1 MTSRSNVKG
10 HVLRVLNFAFTS
22 AVGTTGVSINNGLLY
37 YLITTTK
44 IDDDYLI
51 IRYTVNTF
59 SNCIA
64 CLQKR
69 WDSEHTR
76 HFLRH
81 PDYKAEVNRQ
91 IQPWNPWLQLGNQW
105 KETTR
110 NNAWCRHLWSIAWQS
125 PRAQERLGKVI
136 LHMSGL
142 QTGNDSV
149 TYFLGHEC
157 QPLPNLTAFIPS
169 VYKTQHILLHIYTHS
184 RKGPLTSQGGVVH

>member
-1 MTSRSNVKG
+1 MDCSAI
-10 HVLRVLNFAFTS
+10 LLLNYK
-22 AVGTTGVSINNGLLY
+22 NRWLLFNHKIY
-37 YLITTTK
+37 YL
-44 IDDDYLI
+44 
-51 IRYTVNTF
+51 NTF

-76 HFLRH
+76 CLLRN

-91 IQPWNPWLQLGNQW
+91 TQPWHPWVFNWGNLW

-110 NNAWCRHLWSIAWQS
+110 NNAGFRHPWSASWQS
-125 PRAQERLGKVI
+125 SRAQERLGKVI
-136 LHMSGL
+136 LHMSRL
-142 QTGNDSV
+142 QTGNNSV

-157 QPLPNLTAFIPS
+157 QPLTNLTAFILS
-169 VYKTQHILLHIYTHS
+169 VYKIQHILLHIYTHS